1 MGVLKMTNLQKILIE
16 KLEKEFQVKIDYSKV
31 NEKSD
36 NEIEEYLKQ
45 IEENLFVR
53 LLADFKK
60 PF

>member
-1 MGVLKMTNLQKILIE
+1 MTNLQKILIE